1 MVNQQRSTSFFI
13 GSSIGKIT
21 AYRNV
26 AKTSIISTIDIIDGK
41 FVALTKDWFMQ
52 YDRWLLLGCLPRQQE
67 TNA

>member
-52 YDRWLLLGCLPRQQE
+52 YD
-67 TNA
+67 